1 MFVIGEVLG
10 SEAEVPWVRALLGNP
25 MWRSPLASCTTPAP
39 LRGRESGIG
48 RSRGAFCLVRGGS
61 KFAPRLLLGPSRC
74 SSIVERGSLSD
85 PLVVFDEG
93 RLLPL
98 EGGDGCAGVG

>member
-1 MFVIGEVLG
+1 MG
-10 SEAEVPWVRALLGNP
+10 RALLGNP
-25 MWRSPLASCTTPAP
+25 MWRSPLALCQTLAP

-61 KFAPRLLLGPSRC
+61 KFAPRLLLGRRIC
-74 SSIVERGSLSD
+74 LSIVERGPLSD

-93 RLLPL
+93 RLLLL
-98 EGGDGCAGVG
+98 EGGDGCAAVG